1 MERICDKLNIVDCFV
16 SIQGEGIY
24 AGYPSLF
31 IRVSGCNLRCCFKGS
46 VCDTAYSSFNPEKG
60 IYTKDDII
68 KSLDQYSNV
77 KHIVVTGG
85 EPMLYQKELVDLFQ
99 YIHGEYYLITIETNG
114 TIAPIDEMEEFVALY
129 SMSPKLN
136 TSIPEPNFVYQVPVN
151 GEMIPKSFT
160 KKECDALNEKRIN
173 IEAICKMINQSDYQL
188 KFVYSN
194 EDSLKEILEILDR
207 IDKYM
212 EENGGYPVISNY
224 VMLMPEGI
232 TSEQINE
239 NGRKAV
245 DICIKHGWVYTD
257 RLHIR
262 LWGDQRGY

>member
-24 AGYPSLF
+24 AGNPSLF

-46 VCDTAYSSFNPEKG
+46 VCDTAYSSFSPEKG
-60 IYTKDDII
+60 IYTKDDVI
-68 KSLDQYSNV
+68 KSLEQYPNV

-129 SMSPKLN
+129 SISPKLN

-151 GEMIPKSFT
+151 GEVTSKSFT

-207 IDKYM
+207 IDNYM
-212 EENGGYPVISNY
+212 ETNGGFPVISTFI
-224 VMLMPEGI
+224 MLMPEGI

-245 DICIKHGWVYTD
+245 NACIEHGWVYTD